1 MEDNLE
7 LNNIKTNKYS
17 FKYLLVFIGLI
28 SIILIYIYIFIL
40 IAPKRDSDVIIHVTQ
55 GQSIKDISNE
65 LYKKG
70 VVKSPLFLQ
79 SVVAFF
85 GSDQNMSIGDYKFE
99 KGIWLPTV
107 GYRLSR
113 GIHNI
118 SPIKVTIP
126 EGKTNIEIANI
137 FANKINNFDK
147 DAFLQ
152 RIDGEQGYL
161 FPDTYFFYPLT
172 TVEEIATILENTF
185 IKKTNKL
192 LTQGY
197 KNYSKEDIVIMA
209 SIVQME
215 ANSKDDANI
224 IAGILWNRLQK
235 GMLLQADAAPVTYK
249 IKGLPE
255 SPITNSGL
263 VAIEATVNPD
273 INNYFFY
280 LHDKSGMIH
289 TAVTFAEHK
298 KNIDRY
304 LR

>member
-7 LNNIKTNKYS
+7 LNNTKTNKYA
-17 FKYLLVFIGLI
+17 FKYLLVFLGLVFI
-28 SIILIYIYIFIL
+28 VLIFIYLFIL
-40 IAPKRDSDVIIHVTQ
+40 IAPKRDSDVTIHVTQ
-55 GQSIKDISNE
+55 GQSIRDISNE
-65 LYKKG
+65 LYIKG

-79 SVVAFF
+79 SVVAFL

-113 GIHNI
+113 GIHNV
-118 SPIKVTIP
+118 SPIKITIP
-126 EGKTNIEIANI
+126 EGKTNVEIANI
-137 FANKINNFDK
+137 FSNKINNFDK

-172 TVEEIATILENTF
+172 TVEEMATILENTF
-185 IKKTNKL
+185 TKKTKKV
-192 LTQGY
+192 LTKGY
-197 KNYSKEDIVIMA
+197 KDYSKEDIIIMA

-224 IAGILWNRLQK
+224 ISGILWNRLQK

-249 IKGLPE
+249 TKGLPD

-273 INNYFFY
+273 TNNYFFY